1 MNRIKKIINCNDILK
16 LDLLSKSKVI
26 ILNCMFFGYFASM
39 SSPLAN
45 ENILSIGS
53 VNYTVE
59 TSKDLGTSPLRY
71 LDLIDSSGV
80 TTSQFSLETDS
91 LVIKNENGTELGWCD
106 AQPIIVQSLTTKS
119 SFQNQFISSLS
130 GSDIEYLTVP
140 DTTEGNGTL
149 LKIPSG
155 VSNYINNGELIDY
168 SSRLDMYVEIFT
180 NLFSQIELQSLL
192 ERNQTHELKDVYFES
207 AYYSLDRFSEIV
219 DTYADQA
226 SNYASS
232 EIQTVEYENN
242 LKKLGALATFTGGVL
257 SGLSEFNTVKEK
269 NQYLNNALSLPL
281 SELKILSVLEQL
293 EKSAIVLDSALIEG
307 AKRAYYAIK
316 TSQPDMLLAI
326 NEGVKSGIFSASQS
340 VIEGFL
346 TEKLRLY
353 VTKHLGAEFGRA
365 AGGAFVGALAVGKDW
380 WDFNRKV
387 TYWVLLLN
395 TSEKLKSVFEAVK
408 DDSNNTISPQSY
420 RDVVFFN
427 TTISLYSYQIAYN
440 IFVEDKGLSQWLWS
454 FNSDYD
460 QFVVDIN
467 SNLSNLRKEELENYK
482 FYLHLDT
489 AVKLVESIYLKVCSD
504 EASII
509 NSKPVAHISS
519 SSTNVTVGT
528 QVTLNG
534 SSSYD
539 PAGDDIDSYDWI
551 LGIPTGSN
559 SDITSSSASTM
570 TFTPDKAGTYRV
582 QLTVTDENGK
592 ASSTNISVNVT
603 ERVQT
608 FYDPEAYA
616 AIGQFVS
623 DDNCGKVYQL
633 GSHQLKPGEYWDK
646 PRLWATIDPDLDHS
660 SDSDSFKNHVVFLI
674 REGKPPS
681 VDPDDISSMQSKCN
695 QHGITSLRY
704 FDKDFSMDMFDGT
717 MTTSGK
723 ISHGKTW
730 EKVTQPGTT
739 LYFAVV
745 ALEEYGFD
753 MEQMLMQTNI
763 LLDQDGDGVSDDNDF
778 DDNDPLEWDDSD
790 SDGTGDNAD
799 QFDNDPSAWQDSDAD
814 GCPNT
819 INGTST
825 TGLLLD
831 QFINNSNLCID
842 NDLDSVDDR
851 ADDLFPNNSNEWAD
865 ADLDGVGDN
874 ADQFDNDVAASL
886 DSDQDGYPDAW
897 NLGKSGADST
907 SGLILDQFPNDPNEW
922 EDSDF
927 DGVGNNSDWAP
938 NDYLEWA
945 DSDGDNIGDN
955 ADAAPNDPN
964 RSLNQAPIISLE
976 AESAEILTTDT
987 LSLSINTS
995 DPDNDLLSLSLHSDL
1010 SFVAIIDDALSISP
1024 TDSDAGNYTII
1035 VGVKDD
1041 FGGSTFKSLS
1051 LLISKDP
1058 NSNQRPTIEITSPE
1072 NNAVIENVET
1082 SIQFTGTANDDDG
1095 SIQAVNYRLDDGE
1108 WITASGADNWNFTVT
1123 ELAVGQHIIDVRSID
1138 DQNLEGDSVRYAFT
1152 RQDIQVTNQKPTVD
1166 ITSPA
1171 NNAIFENTQ
1180 TEVVFNGTAQD
1191 PDSTVSKVEYRLN
1204 DGQWLTATGTE
1215 NWNFT
1220 LTELAV
1226 GQHTIDV
1233 HAVDNLDLPGID
1245 TRYTITRKAD
1255 SVSLLPEIVV
1265 NGGVLFELEN
1275 ETLVFSVSGQA
1286 SYKNGEIAL
1295 VEYRY
1300 NDLGWQLATGTSEW
1314 SISVDNLK
1322 VGDNNLTIRAQET
1335 KGLKSLDTQ
1344 VVITREA
1351 NLNNQIP
1358 ELAITIPESSID
1370 VDYSISQ
1377 YSISGNASDLDGTI
1391 VKLEFTLGN
1400 GIWQS
1405 IQNESNWSFV
1415 VDLDYGLNNISVR
1428 AQDNSGAYSLVS
1440 LLVIS
1445 REHEPVAPLP
1455 YFILETDTNM
1465 IVDNAIE
1472 QIAIIGSVWVDP
1484 RLTISYVEYR
1494 INSGEWIPAPGGQQF
1509 TIVISNLALG
1519 ETEIELRALDSASNA
1534 NLPMQDDKVI
1544 ITRLAE
1550 GANEAPS
1557 IAITSPTQTSYQG
1570 TLSPDNLIITGTAND
1585 TDGSIAG
1592 VYYRVNSSE
1601 WTLLPGLESWQLQVT
1616 QLVEGDNLFE
1626 FKAIDNALLESNAP
1640 YASVNVVAVSG
1651 AQGTILT
1658 LNDGDSYD
1666 FSTGVNYQYRSQN
1679 SGRGD
1684 FNFYSD
1690 SVFNPTAVYFY
1701 ANDLGQRGLIE
1712 LGVLSDKTPSN
1723 IVLPIGGYQTQGI
1736 SVIEGH
1742 SYFSLAQEG
1751 EEGNVI
1757 FFTVLH
1763 LSDYS
1768 VTIDYQYLPESSF
1781 IIQEAKLITN
1791 YTVEDAILQAC
1802 IENVTDE
1809 FTYIHEVTE
1818 LTCLDYPD
1826 ISSLS
1831 GLEHFTALEKLQLLN
1846 TNITD
1851 FASISQLNTLHTL
1864 VITGGNVS
1872 DLSEITSLNNL
1883 SHLVLQQLEI
1893 SDVSALAEMTNLKL
1907 LTLSGNNIVDITALE
1922 KLTKLT
1928 NLYLSD
1934 NQISDISPLKNL
1946 SLLQE
1951 FDLRFNQGITCVDVA
1966 EYFHSI
1972 DELPESCLISSTLD
1986 TDLDGIP
1993 DIEDIFPNDSSMY
2006 LTLKTSGDG
2015 TGVIEIPDSG
2025 VSCEQE
2031 CTIQLILGTEYSVNV
2046 IPDYGS
2052 AVLGWDGSENLI
2064 CINGSSPSYCNDIA
2078 ISGYVTAQINFD
2090 IDTDLDG
2097 QGNSVD
2103 TDDDGDGVE
2112 DSFDTFPLDAAES
2125 VDTDLDGIGNNADLD
2140 DDGDK
2145 YVDTD
2150 EVAAGSDPLNGASLP
2165 LDTDGDFISDV
2176 TDTDDDNDGVEDSQD
2191 AFPLDAT
2198 ESVDTDLDGI
2208 GNNADLDDDGDNYLD
2223 TDEIAAGSD
2232 PLNSESLPL
2241 DTDGDYI
2248 SDVTDT
2254 DDDNDGVEDSQDAF
2268 PLDATESVDT
2278 DLDGIG
2284 NNADL
2289 DDDGDKYVD
2298 ADEIAAGSDPLNGAS
2313 LPLDTDGDFI
2323 SDVTDTDDDGD
2334 GVEDS
2339 QDAFPLDATESVD
2352 TDGDGIGN
2360 NTDTDD
2366 DGDGIVDSEDEAP
2379 LDNTIGDSQAPV
2391 FGEILEV
2398 TFEATGVTTAIELV
2412 EPEVT
2417 DNNLNTPTLVSNY
2430 SEALT
2435 LGSHEVTWTAT
2446 DFAGNTATATQQVHI
2461 VDTTAPEFAEAKI
2474 QTINARGL
2482 VTNIADDIALIAHDI
2497 VDGDIAVQIVGNA
2510 VLSSGKHVVVV
2521 TAEDASG
2528 NLVEADAN
2536 IHINPRVELTQNT
2549 KVEPGATIAI
2559 PVSLTGDAAVY
2570 PVVIDYAVTGVD
2582 LQTNNHQLIIEADE
2596 KGSLSIVIPSAAVN
2610 GEVVK
2615 VALTSAVNAVLGNV
2629 RDIELLV
2636 VAENNSPTLQVTL
2649 EQNNK
2654 LITVVDSQGGVVTVT
2669 ATINDMNALDS
2680 HDITW
2685 GANDDALVDI
2695 GTDSLPTTFEFSPES
2710 LESNTYGLSVQV
2722 KENNTSESYEIS
2734 VATDVVVD
2742 AALATLS
2749 DKDDSDNDGTP
2760 DAEEGYTDSDQ
2771 DGIADYLDNDDN
2783 PSHLPI
2789 GNDSAPMQT
2798 INGLTLSLGDVASSA
2813 NGVSAQDA
2821 AVDINDIT
2829 ENGGENGSEVDNS
2842 SDAHFETVSTIINF
2856 NLSGLSEVGI
2866 TVPVVIPL
2874 ADGDVIS
2881 AGSTYRKYN
2890 TARGWYNFVEDDDNA
2905 ILSALTDSDG
2915 NCPAPLSNEYKQ
2927 GLNVGD
2933 NCIELLIK
2941 DGGDNDADGLANG
2954 MIKDPGALA
2963 TETPNQAPIIN
2974 LVNAIAVNEITDV
2987 TLDASATTDAEN
2999 DTLTYQWTQLN
3010 GSEVSLSG
3018 IATTLLSFS
3027 APSVSND
3034 ELLTFELVVNDGRDS
3049 VTATV
3054 EVLVLQ
3060 VNALPTVLIDTHASS
3075 FNEGASVSLS
3085 AQGTD
3090 EDNDTLT
3097 YLWEQISD
3105 SSISLSDNTV
3115 ANISFTA
3122 PEVTSNQTIVFKV
3135 TVSDGTDSVS
3145 ATTSFVVNNVVAPVT
3160 PPKESSGGGGGSMA
3174 WLLVLLGL
3182 ASLRGKEY
3190 RR

>member
-1 MNRIKKIINCNDILK
+1 MNEETSDIVIRPYKTKGAFVSYDLIKSKITILLFLVFIFAVNNVFADNLEINTSGIGRIQYTVDSTKSSDGAFIGNNTYLPLPFTVADFSSSAINDRERAQRLVWLQLERPDPVFYNDDPVTINVTGKSLFDVHQLKVVEHQVIEGLYLLTSNGQASWWGLQSYDNRVDGYLNILTDILAASVVNNISLDVSLNQEDELRTYLNERYGIEGATLGLALSNALAEANVVTSPSREFLGVLNELFGQVSRSTTVANGTTVFGVLLDIINVYGNTLKADNEKRKVYNNLIRQLMLTLRIGEIEPVIDEIVSSQNDKALSEAWEIVK
-16 LDLLSKSKVI
+16 LAYIDNFTELLDISTSEIRDRLIEDNTVIIATSFASNVLVPLLSTKIAAVLSTTAVKVSAATVGKGAFVVLWSGVNTYNGLSLISDMQKSDREIVLATHLWRTADEMQNGTKDTLFAVR
-26 ILNCMFFGYFASM
+26 GYSRE
-39 SSPLAN
+39 LDY
-45 ENILSIGS
+45 ERY
-53 VNYTVE
+53 YT
-59 TSKDLGTSPLRY
+59 LRY
-71 LDLIDSSGV
+71 L
-80 TTSQFSLETDS
+80 QASLMYRNMQLKEQMLTD
-91 LVIKNENGTELGWCD
+91 
-106 AQPIIVQSLTTKS
+106 
-119 SFQNQFISSLS
+119 
-130 GSDIEYLTVP
+130 
-140 DTTEGNGTL
+140 
-149 LKIPSG
+149 
-155 VSNYINNGELIDY
+155 
-168 SSRLDMYVEIFT
+168 
-180 NLFSQIELQSLL
+180 
-192 ERNQTHELKDVYFES
+192 
-207 AYYSLDRFSEIV
+207 FSEIS
-219 DTYADQA
+219 AWEFPL
-226 SNYASS
+226 SWASS
-232 EIQTVEYENN
+232 IGMNISNDGKDAILTKLQEN
-242 LKKLGALATFTGGVL
+242 K
-257 SGLSEFNTVKEK
+257 GLIEE
-269 NQYLNNALSLPL
+269 SLRYMIP
-281 SELKILSVLEQL
+281 EGKIITAISN
-293 EKSAIVLDSALIEG
+293 KIVLPTPLPP
-307 AKRAYYAIK
+307 
-316 TSQPDMLLAI
+316 T
-326 NEGVKSGIFSASQS
+326 
-340 VIEGFL
+340 
-346 TEKLRLY
+346 
-353 VTKHLGAEFGRA
+353 
-365 AGGAFVGALAVGKDW
+365 
-380 WDFNRKV
+380 
-387 TYWVLLLN
+387 
-395 TSEKLKSVFEAVK
+395 
-408 DDSNNTISPQSY
+408 
-420 RDVVFFN
+420 
-427 TTISLYSYQIAYN
+427 
-440 IFVEDKGLSQWLWS
+440 
-454 FNSDYD
+454 
-460 QFVVDIN
+460 
-467 SNLSNLRKEELENYK
+467 
-482 FYLHLDT
+482 
-489 AVKLVESIYLKVCSD
+489 
-504 EASII
+504 

-539 PAGDDIDSYDWI
+539 PDGDDIDSYDWI

-592 ASSTNISVNVT
+592 ANSTNISVNAT
-603 ERVQT
+603 DITQT
-608 FYDPEAYA
+608 YFDPEAISLTGKS
-616 AIGQFVS
+616 IGS
-623 DDNCGKVYQL
+623 NKCGDVVQL
-633 GSHQLKPGEYWDK
+633 SSATYTLKDGEYWNE
-646 PRLWATIDPDLDHS
+646 PRLWATTYDSDANSPTPQYFLIGLNSAPVANRGY
-660 SDSDSFKNHVVFLI
+660 SDSKCTDYGQTSDRGFDGDDFL
-674 REGKPPS
+674 
-681 VDPDDISSMQSKCN
+681 
-695 QHGITSLRY
+695 
-704 FDKDFSMDMFDGT
+704 MDMSDGT
-717 MTTSGK
+717 YTNSGRVT
-723 ISHGKTW
+723 HGKTW
-730 EKVTQPGTT
+730 NKTITPGTT
-739 LYFAVV
+739 VYFAMGV
-745 ALEEYGFD
+745 ADDYPFTI
-753 MEQMLMQTNI
+753 EQMTLETNV

-799 QFDNDPSAWQDSDAD
+799 QFDNDPSAWQDSDGD

-842 NDLDSVDDR
+842 DDLDSIDDR

-955 ADAAPNDPN
+955 ADAAPNDQN

-1010 SFVAIIDDALSISP
+1010 SFVAIIDDSLSIYP

-1108 WITASGADNWNFTVT
+1108 WQT
-1123 ELAVGQHIIDVRSID
+1123 AVGNENWSFTLSALTVGNHSVDVRAID
-1138 DQNLEGDSVRYAFT
+1138 DLSLPGESVQISFVREAE
-1152 RQDIQVTNQKPTVD
+1152 QDNNQKPTVD

-1171 NNAIFENTQ
+1171 DNSIFENTQ
-1180 TEVVFNGTAQD
+1180 TEVVFNGTASD
-1191 PDSTVSKVEYRLN
+1191 PDGTVSKVEYRFN
-1204 DGQWLTATGTE
+1204 DGQWLTATGTD

-1233 HAVDNLDLPGID
+1233 HAVDNLDLPGTD

-1255 SVSLLPEIVV
+1255 SETLLPEIVV

-1275 ETLVFSVSGQA
+1275 ETSVFSVSGQA
-1286 SYKNGEIAL
+1286 SYRNGEIAL

-1300 NDLGWQLATGTSEW
+1300 NDLGWQLATGTSDW

-1344 VVITREA
+1344 VIITRKA
-1351 NLNNQIP
+1351 SVNNQIP
-1358 ELAITIPESSID
+1358 ELAITSPESSID

-1391 VKLEFTLGN
+1391 EKLEFTLGN
-1400 GIWQS
+1400 GIWQP

-1440 LLVIS
+1440 SLVIT

-1472 QIAIIGSVWVDP
+1472 QVAIIGSVWVDP
-1484 RLTISYVEYR
+1484 RLTVSYVEYR

-1557 IAITSPTQTSYQG
+1557 IAITSPTQTIYQG

-1690 SVFNPTAVYFY
+1690 SIFNPTAVYFY

-1791 YTVEDAILQAC
+1791 YAVEDAILQAC

-1826 ISSLS
+1826 IASLS

-1851 FASISQLNTLHTL
+1851 FAPISQLNTLHTL

-1951 FDLRFNQGITCVDVA
+1951 FDLRFNQGITCVDVS

-1993 DIEDIFPNDSSMY
+1993 DIDDIFPNDSSMY

-2112 DSFDTFPLDAAES
+2112 DSFDAFPLDAAES
-2125 VDTDLDGIGNNADLD
+2125 VDTDLDGIGNNTDTD

-2145 YVDTD
+2145 YADTD

-2176 TDTDDDNDGVEDSQD
+2176 TDTDDDNDGVEDTS
-2191 AFPLDAT
+2191 
-2198 ESVDTDLDGI
+2198 
-2208 GNNADLDDDGDNYLD
+2208 
-2223 TDEIAAGSD
+2223 
-2232 PLNSESLPL
+2232 
-2241 DTDGDYI
+2241 
-2248 SDVTDT
+2248 
-2254 DDDNDGVEDSQDAF
+2254 
-2268 PLDATESVDT
+2268 
-2278 DLDGIG
+2278 
-2284 NNADL
+2284 
-2289 DDDGDKYVD
+2289 
-2298 ADEIAAGSDPLNGAS
+2298 
-2313 LPLDTDGDFI
+2313 
-2323 SDVTDTDDDGD
+2323 
-2334 GVEDS
+2334 
-2339 QDAFPLDATESVD
+2339 DAFPLDATESVD

-2379 LDNTIGDSQAPV
+2379 LDNTVGDSQAPI
-2391 FGEILEV
+2391 FGEVLEA
-2398 TFEATGVTTAIELV
+2398 TFEATGVTTAIELF

-2430 SEALT
+2430 SEAQP

-2446 DFAGNTATATQQVHI
+2446 DFAGNTATATQQVLI
-2461 VDTTAPEFAEAKI
+2461 VDTTAPEFAEAQI

-2482 VTNIADDIALIAHDI
+2482 VTNITNDIAFEAHDI

-2521 TAEDASG
+2521 SAEDASG
-2528 NLVEADAN
+2528 NMVEADVN

-2559 PVSLTGDAAVY
+2559 PVYLTGDAAIY

-2596 KGSLSIVIPSAAVN
+2596 KGSLPIVIPSAAVN

-2636 VAENNSPTLQVTL
+2636 VAENYSPTLQVTL

-2654 LITVVDSQGGVVTVT
+2654 LITIVDAQGGVVTVT
-2669 ATINDMNALDS
+2669 ATINDMNTQDS
-2680 HDITW
+2680 HDISW
-2685 GANDDALVDI
+2685 SANDDALVDI
-2695 GTDSLPTTFEFSPES
+2695 GTDSLSTTFEFSPQS

-2722 KENNTSESYEIS
+2722 KENNTSELYEIS

-2749 DKDDSDNDGTP
+2749 DEDDSDNDGTP
-2760 DAEEGYTDSDQ
+2760 DAEEGYADSDQ

-2798 INGLTLSLGDVASSA
+2798 INGLTLSLGDVVSSA

-2842 SDAHFETVSTIINF
+2842 LDAHFETVSTIINF
-2856 NLSGLSEVGI
+2856 NLSGLTEVGI

-2881 AGSTYRKYN
+2881 SNSIYRKYN
-2890 TARGWYNFVEDDDNA
+2890 ATQGWYNFVEDDDNA

-2915 NCPAPLSNEYKQ
+2915 NCPVPLSNEYSP

-2941 DGGDNDADGLANG
+2941 DGGENDADGLANG

-2963 TETPNQAPIIN
+2963 TETPNQAPVIN
-2974 LVNAIAVNEITDV
+2974 LVNAIEVNEITDV
-2987 TLDASATTDAEN
+2987 VLDASATTDAEN
-2999 DTLTYQWTQLN
+2999 DTLTYQWTQLS

-3018 IATTLLSFS
+3018 TDTALLSFS
-3027 APSVSND
+3027 APSVSDD

-3060 VNALPTVLIDTHASS
+3060 VNALPTVLIDSHASS
-3075 FNEGASVSLS
+3075 FNEGASISLS
-3085 AQGTD
+3085 AQGAD
-3090 EDNDTLT
+3090 EDNDALT
-3097 YLWEQISD
+3097 YLWEQVSGPNIT
-3105 SSISLSDNTV
+3105 LSDNTL

-3122 PEVTSNQTIVFKV
+3122 PEVAGNQTVEIKV
-3135 TVSDGTDSVS
+3135 TVLDGTDSVS

-3160 PPKESSGGGGGSMA
+3160 PPKESSDGGGGSMA
-3174 WLLVLLGL
+3174 WLLILLGL